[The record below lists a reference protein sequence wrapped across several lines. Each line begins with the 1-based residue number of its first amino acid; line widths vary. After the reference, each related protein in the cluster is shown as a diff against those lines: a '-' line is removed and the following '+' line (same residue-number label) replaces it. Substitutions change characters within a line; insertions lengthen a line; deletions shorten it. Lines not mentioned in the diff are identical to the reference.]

1 MMNVK
6 FLNPFVEAA
15 FEVLKAETGFSLRR
29 GDLGLEK
36 GVYVTEDLTVILS
49 LVGQVEGTVF
59 YSMGMPTAL
68 ALVSQMMASEVA
80 SLDPLAQSAVAE
92 LGNVITGRASVK
104 LSHAGYESV
113 ISPPTLLLG
122 AGARISTLDFP
133 RLIVPLEFGDGQVT
147 IHLALREGR
156 GNVVRSGQL
165 PTPPRPE
172 V

>member
-1 MMNVK
+1 MNVK
-6 FLNPFVEAA
+6 FLNPFVESA
-15 FEVLKAETGFSLRR
+15 FEVLKAETGFNLRR

-59 YSMGMPTAL
+59 YSMSQPTAL
-68 ALVSQMMASEVA
+68 ALVSPMMGSNVEM
-80 SLDPLAQSAVAE
+80 LDQLAQSAIAE

-104 LSHAGYESV
+104 LAQAGYESV

-122 AGARISTLDFP
+122 NGARISTLDFP
-133 RLIVPLEFGDGQVT
+133 RLIVPLEFERGQVT

-156 GNVVRSGQL
+156 GGVVRSSQL

>member
-1 MMNVK
+1 MNVK
-6 FLNPFVEAA
+6 FLNPFVESAY
-15 FEVLKAETGFSLRR
+15 EVLKAETGLVLKR

-36 GVYVTEDLTVILS
+36 SVYTTEDLTVIIS

-59 YSMGMPTAL
+59 YSMSQSTAL
-68 ALVSQMMASEVA
+68 ALVSRMVGETVET
-80 SLDPLAQSAVAE
+80 LDALAQSAIAE

-113 ISPPTLLLG
+113 ISPPALLLG
-122 AGARISTLDFP
+122 SGARISTLDFP
-133 RLIVPLEFGDGQVT
+133 RLIVPLMFDHGQVT

-156 GNVVRSGQL
+156 SMLRSGQM
-165 PTPPRPE
+165 PAPPRPQ

>member
-1 MMNVK
+1 MNVK
-6 FLNPFVEAA
+6 FLNPFVESA
-15 FEVLKAETGFSLRR
+15 FEVLKAETGYNLRR

-36 GVYVTEDLTVILS
+36 SVYVTEDLTVILS

-59 YSMGMPTAL
+59 YSMSQPTAL
-68 ALVSQMMASEVA
+68 ALVSPMMGSEVET
-80 SLDPLAQSAVAE
+80 LDQLAQSAIAE

-104 LSHAGYESV
+104 LAQAGFESV

-122 AGARISTLDFP
+122 NGARISTLDFP
-133 RLIVPLEFGDGQVT
+133 RLIVPLEFERGQVT

-156 GNVVRSGQL
+156 GGVVHSGQL
-165 PTPPRPE
+165 PTPPRPQ

>member
-1 MMNVK
+1 MNVK
-6 FLNPFVEAA
+6 FLNPFVESA
-15 FEVLKAETGFSLRR
+15 FEVLKAETGYNLRR

-36 GVYVTEDLTVILS
+36 SVYVTEDLTVILS

-59 YSMGMPTAL
+59 YSMSQPTAL
-68 ALVSQMMASEVA
+68 ALVSPMMGSEVET
-80 SLDPLAQSAVAE
+80 LDQLAQSAIAE

-104 LSHAGYESV
+104 LAQAGYESV

-122 AGARISTLDFP
+122 NGARISTLDFP
-133 RLIVPLEFGDGQVT
+133 RLIVPLEFERGQVT

-156 GNVVRSGQL
+156 SGVVHSGQL
-165 PTPPRPE
+165 PTPPRPQ